1 MQDDDGGEHPVHAPH
16 RRPGHQQTGLH
27 PFILIAFHRIALHC
41 IATHRGQGM
50 DEGAFAT
57 VLTTF
62 ALSSVVVGGFFFLLG
77 KLKVG
82 PSRML
87 HADLE
92 SARELRA

>member
-1 MQDDDGGEHPVHAPH
+1 
-16 RRPGHQQTGLH
+16 
-27 PFILIAFHRIALHC
+27 
-41 IATHRGQGM
+41 M

-77 KLKVG
+77 KLKVC

-87 HADLE
+87 HAVLE

>member
-1 MQDDDGGEHPVHAPH
+1 
-16 RRPGHQQTGLH
+16 
-27 PFILIAFHRIALHC
+27 
-41 IATHRGQGM
+41 M

-82 PSRML
+82 PS
-87 HADLE
+87 HAVLE
-92 SARELRA
+92 PAHR